1 MNVTNVVR
9 RRPRKSL
16 LGTHR
21 VSRESLLPVLP
32 ELLDSFEEKK
42 PCVDPKPNVDLK
54 SDIDLKSNVNFKPI
68 VDLKPDGDLKSNVD
82 FKPTVDIKP
91 KFDSN
96 TREPNLSSDKELRP
110 LRKRLDSMFSPSS
123 NDDSFIANETLI
135 ANESILANSLIVKD
149 DGILATTLVDNSNIT
164 ECNSETLSN
173 VNEEVEGASHS
184 VNHNFSEHDQ
194 EMLYN
199 FLRLMDSMIE
209 KNTQSVI
216 AYNKQI
222 EELQKIINNS
232 NREIEDIKN
241 MKLIL
246 VEKFK
251 LKNVEE
257 KENIVPANI
266 FCDVTKPK
274 TPLQTSPIVSP
285 SKQII
290 EEMRSSIKFLKTPRV
305 SRAPRSSVLLTPHS
319 MSFCIKSQYEQLLE

>member
-1 MNVTNVVR
+1 MNVTNVVH

-42 PCVDPKPNVDLK
+42 PCVDLKPN
-54 SDIDLKSNVNFKPI
+54 

-82 FKPTVDIKP
+82 FKPTMDLKPDSDLKSNVDFKLE
-91 KFDSN
+91 FDSN
-96 TREPNLSSDKELRP
+96 TREPNLSSEKELRP
-110 LRKRLDSMFSPSS
+110 LRKRLDSMFSPNS

-135 ANESILANSLIVKD
+135 ANESILASSLIVKD
-149 DGILATTLVDNSNIT
+149 DGILATTLVDNTNIT
-164 ECNSETLSN
+164 ESNSETLSN
-173 VNEEVEGASHS
+173 VNEEAEGASHS
-184 VNHNFSEHDQ
+184 VNNNFSEHDQ
-194 EMLYN
+194 ETLYN

-216 AYNKQI
+216 TYSKQV

-257 KENIVPANI
+257 KENIVPGNI
-266 FCDVTKPK
+266 FCDVTKSK

-290 EEMRSSIKFLKTPRV
+290 EEMMSSIKFLKTPRV